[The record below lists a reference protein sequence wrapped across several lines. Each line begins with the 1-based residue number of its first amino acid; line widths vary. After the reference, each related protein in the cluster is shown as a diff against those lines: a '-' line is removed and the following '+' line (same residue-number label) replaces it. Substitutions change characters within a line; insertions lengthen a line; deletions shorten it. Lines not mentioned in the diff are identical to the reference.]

1 VNTDEERLRRIF
13 HDAVPALPEPADRAA
28 AVAGRVRRGRI
39 VTTGLATV
47 ALAGVVAGV
56 LLAQPTDTSRHLGAA
71 VLRTPGCAASAPA
84 DQPGLDRTATR
95 LRPEAESRYAD
106 SFADLEITDRLRVY
120 RKPSAGFDAWVMQ
133 DFAADCVEL
142 VDAPYSG
149 RELQAFRDQVD
160 ADRDYFEKQGIDLN
174 SVTVDVDGTIT
185 IGVDADQ
192 VGKAKDRIPGRYATH
207 VVIVEEGPVPPAILR
222 PS

>member
-13 HDAVPALPEPADRAA
+13 HDAVPALPEPADRVAA
-28 AVAGRVRRGRI
+28 IGGRVRRGRI
-39 VTTGLATV
+39 VITGLATV
-47 ALAGVVAGV
+47 AVVGVVAG
-56 LLAQPTDTSRHLGAA
+56 LLAGPAETSRPFGAA

-120 RKPSAGFDAWVMQ
+120 RKPSAGFDAWVMK

-149 RELQAFRDQVD
+149 RELQAFRDRVD
-160 ADRDYFEKQGIDLN
+160 ADRDYFEKQGIVLN
-174 SVTVDVDGTIT
+174 SVSVDVDGTIT

-192 VGKAKDRIPGRYATH
+192 VGKAEDRIPGRYATH